1 MMAKSTKIRS
11 LVLVQAT
18 YRRVRLVQT
27 AMGYDRELLPG
38 AENPSEELVPTW
50 TQAQALDAVVQ
61 ETKGLME
68 EFEEAFWNAADD
80 LVVVDPDQSMTE
92 GQLNSILA
100 IPQRKVT
107 H

>member
-1 MMAKSTKIRS
+1 
-11 LVLVQAT
+11 
-18 YRRVRLVQT
+18 VQT
-27 AMGYDRELLPG
+27 AMGYDRDLLPG
-38 AENPSEELVPTW
+38 AENPGEESVPTW

-68 EFEEAFWNAADD
+68 EFEEAFWSAADD
-80 LVVVDPDQSMTE
+80 LVVVDPDQSMDSS
-92 GQLNSILA
+92 QINSILA

>member
-1 MMAKSTKIRS
+1 
-11 LVLVQAT
+11 
-18 YRRVRLVQT
+18 
-27 AMGYDRELLPG
+27 
-38 AENPSEELVPTW
+38 LVPTW

-80 LVVVDPDQSMTE
+80 LVVVDPDQSMSE